1 MICEYSVGIKLGSPW
16 LFPSL
21 YHNLLTILW
30 YMLQLYATVT
40 CGTNIL
46 ISDLNM
52 KFFILLYDIMYFFFV
67 GLAELWPMWQL
78 MGEEIIADC
87 FWCIVRA
94 YLYIY
99 LSSPV
104 TSQTFY
110 DLSQRLISLL
120 KQFFQSY
127 NLIVLLYVWTETT
140 FPVSALP
147 WILHSFKEGYTKSN
161 ANKYD
166 MLNGYLSQLLINYC
180 SFSCT

>member
-67 GLAELWPMWQL
+67 GLAELWAMWQL

-87 FWCIVRA
+87 FWCIIRA

-147 WILHSFKEGYTKSN
+147 WILHSFKEGYTKSY
-161 ANKYD
+161 ANKH
-166 MLNGYLSQLLINYC
+166 MTC
-180 SFSCT
+180 